1 MTSAGRAEE
10 LARDKEALRGRM
22 KALRAS
28 ITPEEREAMAGAMEA
43 RLFAL
48 PPLRAAHTVL
58 LFSSFASEIPTA
70 GIAGRLMDEGR
81 RVLLPFVEGPEMA
94 ATELR
99 PGDVLVPTTYGPHEP
114 ADRRRVDPD
123 EVDVLVAPGLAFDRE
138 GYRIGYGAGY
148 YDRYLARLRPGALRV
163 GIGFHLQVVEEVPH
177 GPGDEALDLVVTDRE
192 TIDCR
197 LSRRTAP
204 RP

>member
-1 MTSAGRAEE
+1 LTAPGGAEE
-10 LARDKEALRGRM
+10 LARRKAALRERM
-22 KALRAS
+22 KAVRKAIS
-28 ITPEEREAMAGAMEA
+28 PEEREALARAMED

-48 PPLRAAHTVL
+48 PALGQAHTVM
-58 LFSSFASEIPTA
+58 LFSSFGSEIRTV
-70 GIAGRLMDEGR
+70 GLVRRLMDEGR
-81 RVLLPFVEGPEMA
+81 RVLLPFVDGTEMG

-99 PGDVLVPTTYGPHEP
+99 PEDALVSTSYGPREPAQRRLVDPGDVDLV
-114 ADRRRVDPD
+114 
-123 EVDVLVAPGLAFDRE
+123 LAPGLAFDRH

-148 YDRYLARLRPGALRV
+148 YDRYLARLRPDALRV

-177 GPGDEALDLVVTDRE
+177 GPADEPLDLVVTDRE

-197 LSRRTAP
+197 RSRKTSP